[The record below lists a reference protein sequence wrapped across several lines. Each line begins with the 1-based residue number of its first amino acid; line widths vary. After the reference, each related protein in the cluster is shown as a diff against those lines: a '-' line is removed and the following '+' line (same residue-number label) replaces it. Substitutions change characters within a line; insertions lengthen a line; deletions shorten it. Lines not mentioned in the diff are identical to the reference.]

1 MGSTRRFAILL
12 PGGELAQQAVT
23 LRGENEIDAIA
34 HAALA
39 DTKALP
45 VKRGATDRRSASK
58 QTV

>member
-1 MGSTRRFAILL
+1 ML